1 MVPILVFHFVA
12 TAMLLVHHT
21 QALEDL
27 DPDDFNKWTKRGP
40 VGKLHNPVV
49 WINRSNKAT
58 VILRRLQDDD
68 PDKNYSGQGRVSGS
82 ARVQLSFCLYQLCV
96 GQT

>member
-58 VILRRLQDDD
+58 VILRRLQDNN

-82 ARVQLSFCLYQLCV
+82 ARV
-96 GQT
+96 